1 MKTAILSALL
11 VSAALAGCNNDPVK
25 DKPKAVTGEAVATA
39 SAGAAAKPAAGA
51 TTYKFD
57 GADSK
62 VGFVGAKVT
71 GKHEGTFKT
80 FTGTVQI
87 PGGDIEKGSV
97 KTDIDVASVAS
108 DSPKLDEHLKTP
120 DFFNVAQFPKATFES
135 TKIVKGGENGATHT
149 ITGNLTLHGVTKSI
163 TFPAKVAVAGDSVTV
178 DADFGINRKDFGI
191 AYAGKA
197 DDLIKDEVLMKLA
210 IKAKKA

>member
-1 MKTAILSALL
+1 MKTAILSVLL

-25 DKPKAVTGEAVATA
+25 DKPKAVTPTTA
-39 SAGAAAKPAAGA
+39 AANAAKPAVAA

-57 GADSK
+57 GTDSK
-62 VGFVGAKVT
+62 VGFVGAKIT

-80 FTGTVQI
+80 FTGTIQV
-87 PGGDIEKGSV
+87 PGTDIEHGSV
-97 KTDIDVASVAS
+97 KADIEAGSVAS
-108 DSPKLDEHLKTP
+108 DQAKLDEHLKSP

-135 TKIVKGGENGATHT
+135 TKIVKGGTDGATHT

-163 TFPAKVAVAGDSVTV
+163 TFPAKVAVAGDTVTV